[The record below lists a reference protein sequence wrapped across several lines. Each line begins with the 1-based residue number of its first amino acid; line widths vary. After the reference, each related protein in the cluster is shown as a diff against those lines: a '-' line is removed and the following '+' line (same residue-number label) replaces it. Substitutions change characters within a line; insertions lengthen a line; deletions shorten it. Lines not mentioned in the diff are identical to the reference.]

1 MMNRSGFTLVE
12 MMVAISILAIL
23 AAIAIPNGISWMGNA
38 RINSAGRQVYAAIQD
53 ARMHAIK
60 ANANTTIEFSAA
72 GDSYE
77 TSKWDPQALQMN
89 QQTHTL
95 PAGVQVAATT
105 FPGRVLTYNGR
116 GFGSTGNVD
125 LTNNSGRT
133 IQISVNVTG
142 RPRVAY

>member
-60 ANANTTIEFSAA
+60 ANSDTTIAFTT
-72 GDSYE
+72 GGNSYE
-77 TSKWDPQALQMN
+77 TSKWDPQTLQMN
-89 QQTHTL
+89 QQTHNL
-95 PAGVQVAATT
+95 PAGVQVAATNFT
-105 FPGRVLTYNGR
+105 VGVLTYNGR
-116 GFGSTGNVD
+116 GFGSTGSVD

-142 RPRVAY
+142 RPRVTY